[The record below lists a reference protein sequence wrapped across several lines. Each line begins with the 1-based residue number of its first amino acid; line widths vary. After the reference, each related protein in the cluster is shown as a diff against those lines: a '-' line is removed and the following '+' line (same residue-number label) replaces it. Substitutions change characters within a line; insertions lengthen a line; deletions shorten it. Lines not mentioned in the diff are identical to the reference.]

1 MDLYKIKKDT
11 LAPIERDPFKLEREI
26 QSIVELNV
34 E

>member
-1 MDLYKIKKDT
+1 MDLYKLKKET
-11 LAPIERDPFKLEREI
+11 LEPIERDPFKLEREI